1 MRIAA
6 LKYVPA
12 TAALTLPGSAYA
24 QEIPPLIGALALS
37 PIVVM
42 LLALV
47 LGIVTRSWRVGAA
60 HAALVAVWLLLF
72 GIASY
77 WVENDYVIWTPLALY
92 ALHALI
98 MLALIVQRL
107 IGRRG

>member
-1 MRIAA
+1 MRNAA

-12 TAALTLPGSAYA
+12 TVALTLPGSACA
-24 QEIPPLIGALALS
+24 QQISPLIGALALS

-47 LGIVTRSWRVGAA
+47 LGIVARSWRVGAV
-60 HAALVAVWLLLF
+60 HAALVALWLLLF

-92 ALHALI
+92 ALHALA
-98 MLALIVQRL
+98 MSALIWKSRKKS
-107 IGRRG
+107 